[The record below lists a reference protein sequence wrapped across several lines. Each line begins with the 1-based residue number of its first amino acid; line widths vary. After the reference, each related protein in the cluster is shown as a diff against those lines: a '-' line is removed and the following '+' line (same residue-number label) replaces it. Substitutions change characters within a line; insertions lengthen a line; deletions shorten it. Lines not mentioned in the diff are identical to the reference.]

1 MTEHEPVR
9 LPEVLARRVL
19 ELTEEAVCVV
29 DGRGEGMPVAWV
41 NPAFE
46 RLTGYAAAEV
56 VGKNPRFLQGGDRD
70 QPAIGELKD
79 AIGGGTVVSVTLRN
93 YRADG
98 TMFWHA
104 LRLVP
109 VEAEGGAW
117 WIGFSRDVTEE
128 RRIAADL
135 GRRGEELEGL
145 RLRLAQVDPV
155 DRGTGLKTARA
166 FRLELERSWF
176 ICAREKRSLV
186 VFLFA
191 PDFFDVYGET
201 FGRTA
206 SDSGLRMLGRAV
218 SGCFR
223 RASDMVGRT
232 GDMQFGALALD
243 MDEAQAREHAR
254 RVFDRA
260 RDLAIH
266 NPRSPAGRFMT
277 LSAGIAVGRPGPG
290 GSWEALMASASTA
303 LEKCQGEGW
312 EQVGVAEAEAGPGE
326 G

>member
-1 MTEHEPVR
+1 MTDHEPGP
-9 LPEVLARRVL
+9 LPEGLERRVL

-29 DGRGEGMPVAWV
+29 DGRGEGLSVAWV

-46 RLTGYAAAEV
+46 RLTGYPVAEV
-56 VGKNPRFLQGGDRD
+56 LGKNPRFLQGGDRD

-79 AIGGGTVVSVTLRN
+79 AIGNGRPVSVTLRN

-109 VEAEGGAW
+109 MEVDGGAW

-155 DRGTGLKTARA
+155 DRATGLKTVRA
-166 FRLELERSWF
+166 FRMELERSWF
-176 ICAREKRSLV
+176 ICAREKRTLV

-243 MDEAQAREHAR
+243 MDEAQARDHAG
-254 RVFDRA
+254 RVLERA

-290 GSWEALMASASTA
+290 GGWETLMDAAASALA
-303 LEKCQGEGW
+303 RCQGEGW
-312 EQVGVAEAEAGPGE
+312 ERVGVADAASGEA
-326 G
+326 